1 MEVQRADRPYGT
13 FYLSFNSK
21 ERTVPEITDYLLR
34 NVQPQLATIEGVQ
47 RVTSTEGGRQL
58 AMRVWIDP
66 DKLAALNLSPGDVQ
80 AALQRNNYLAAVGQT
95 KNRQVQVNL
104 LANTDLRSV
113 EEFENLIVAD
123 RDGAIVRLRD
133 VARVELGAEE
143 ADLVAKYNEA
153 EGVYLGVWPLVGA
166 NEIDVQRRLM
176 AEMERIRPTLPKDLE
191 MTLVWDGTVFMRDA
205 LEIGKT
211 LIETMLIVGL
221 AVFLFMGSVRTALVP
236 LVAMPISLVGAGV
249 LMYAFGFSLNLLT
262 ILAIV
267 LSVGLVVDDAIV
279 VVENVERHV
288 REGRSRRR
296 RRSSEPASWWA
307 PSSP

>member
-1 MEVQRADRPYGT
+1 M
-13 FYLSFNSK
+13 
-21 ERTVPEITDYLLR
+21 
-34 NVQPQLATIEGVQ
+34 
-47 RVTSTEGGRQL
+47 
-58 AMRVWIDP
+58 
-66 DKLAALNLSPGDVQ
+66 
-80 AALQRNNYLAAVGQT
+80 
-95 KNRQVQVNL
+95 
-104 LANTDLRSV
+104 
-113 EEFENLIVAD
+113 
-123 RDGAIVRLRD
+123 
-133 VARVELGAEE
+133 ELGAEE

-205 LEIGKT
+205 LKEIGKT

-221 AVFLFMGSVRTALVP
+221 AVFLFFMGSVRTALVP

-288 REGRSRRR
+288 RAGRSRRR